1 MQLIR
6 RGVIAAACAAA
17 CVLATGLAPAAV
29 QAAEL
34 KIGQSTD
41 PSSLDPHFAAVA
53 SNIAVSAHF
62 FDALVNVDPAGR
74 YVPGLAVSW
83 NPVDA
88 TTWEFKLRPG
98 VKFHDGSEL
107 TADDVVFSL
116 ERPAKVLNSPGPF
129 TSYTKMIASMQVVN
143 PLTLRIKTSEP
154 YAPLPGDL
162 SSVYIVSKKAAANAS
177 TEDFNTGKALVGT
190 GPFSFGAFKR
200 GESITMN
207 RHAAYWGEKS
217 PWDKVTL
224 RFITADPARV
234 AALLSGDVDI
244 IEAVPPADM
253 PRLKADSKLSIK
265 QRPTWRTLFL
275 HLNHAAAGKSAWF
288 TDKAGQPLEQNPL
301 KDIRVREAL
310 SKGLN
315 RQGLVQVALDGFAT
329 PAAQLIGI
337 GLVGFNPNLKG
348 TDGYDPEGA
357 KKLLAEAGYP
367 NGFGITLAAPN
378 NRYINDEQV
387 AQAVAQL
394 WSRIG
399 VQTKVVTMP
408 MATYVPKMRN
418 GEFGAAMLG
427 WGTMGADFGLRT
439 LLGSIDP
446 AKGWGGWNW
455 GKYSN
460 PKVDALVHTA
470 LTAPDT
476 AHRHDAAQQAM
487 ALAMKD
493 YAALP
498 THYQLATWAMRP
510 GLNYVGRID
519 EFTIANQVKPAD

>member
-1 MQLIR
+1 MHPIR
-6 RGVIAAACAAA
+6 RGVLAAASAAACA
-17 CVLATGLAPAAV
+17 LISGFAPAAV

-34 KIGQSTD
+34 KIAQSTD

-53 SNIAVSAHF
+53 GNLAVSAHF

-83 NPVDA
+83 TALDA

-98 VKFHDGSEL
+98 VKFHDGAEL
-107 TADDVVFSL
+107 TAEDVAFSL
-116 ERPAKVLNSPGPF
+116 ERPAKVVNSPGPF

-143 PLTLRIKTSEP
+143 PLTLRIRTTEP

-162 SSVYIVSKKAAANAS
+162 ASVYIVSKKAAANAS
-177 TEDFNTGKALVGT
+177 NEDFNAGRALVGT
-190 GPFSFGAFKR
+190 GPFTLGAFKR
-200 GESITMN
+200 GDSLTMN

-244 IEAVPPADM
+244 IESVPPADM
-253 PRLKADSKLSIK
+253 PRLKADSRFSLK

-275 HLNHAAAGKSAWF
+275 QLNHGAVPKSPWF

-329 PAAQLIGI
+329 PAAQIIGI
-337 GLVGFNPNLKG
+337 GLVGFNPNLRG
-348 TDGYDPEGA
+348 ADGYDPEGA

-367 NGFGITLAAPN
+367 NGFTITLAAPN

-399 VQTKVVTMP
+399 VQAKVVTMP
-408 MATYVPKMRN
+408 MSTYVPKMRN
-418 GEFGAAMLG
+418 GDFGAALLG

-460 PKVDALVHTA
+460 PKLDELIHAA

-476 AHRHDAAQQAM
+476 ARRHDAAQVAM
-487 ALAMKD
+487 AAAMKD

-519 EFTIANQVKPAD
+519 EFTFAHQVKPAE

>member
-1 MQLIR
+1 MQSIR
-6 RGVIAAACAAA
+6 RGLIGAACAAA
-17 CVLATGLAPAAV
+17 CALLSGFVPGTV
-29 QAAEL
+29 HAAEL
-34 KIGQSTD
+34 KIAQSSDT
-41 PSSLDPHFAAVA
+41 SSLDPHFAAVA
-53 SNIAVSAHF
+53 GNIAVSAHF

-74 YVPGLAVSW
+74 YVPGLAASW
-83 NPVDA
+83 TQPDA

-107 TADDVVFSL
+107 TAEDVQFSL
-116 ERPAKVLNSPGPF
+116 ERPAKIVNSPGPF

-143 PLTLRIKTSEP
+143 PLTLRIRTSQP

-162 SSVYIVSKKAAANAS
+162 STVYIVSKKAAANAS

-190 GPFSFGAFKR
+190 GPFVFSAFKR
-200 GESITMN
+200 GESISMT
-207 RHAAYWGEKS
+207 RHEAYWGEK
-217 PWDKVTL
+217 PAWDKVTL

-244 IEAVPPADM
+244 IESVPPADM
-253 PRLKADSKLSIK
+253 PKLKADSRLTIK

-275 HLNHAAAGKSAWF
+275 QLNHGAAPKSPWF
-288 TDKAGQPLEQNPL
+288 TDKAGQPLDHNPL

-315 RQGLVQVALDGFAT
+315 RQSLVQVALDGFGT
-329 PAAQLIGI
+329 PAAQIIGI
-337 GLVGFNPNLKG
+337 GLVGFNPALKG
-348 TDGYDPEGA
+348 ADGYDPEGA

-399 VQTKVVTMP
+399 VQAKVVTMP

-418 GEFGAAMLG
+418 GDFGAALLG

-460 PKVDALVHTA
+460 PKVDDLINAA
-470 LTAPDT
+470 LTAPSNGQ
-476 AHRHDAAQQAM
+476 RHETAQQAM

-498 THYQLATWAMRP
+498 THYQLATWAMRS

-519 EFTIANQVKPAD
+519 EFTFAHQVKPAE

>member
-1 MQLIR
+1 MHPNR

-17 CVLATGLAPAAV
+17 CAFATGLAPAAV
-29 QAAEL
+29 HAAEL
-34 KIGQSTD
+34 KIAQSTD

-53 SNIAVSAHF
+53 GNLAVSAHF

-74 YVPGLAVSW
+74 YVPGLALSW
-83 NPVDA
+83 AALDA

-107 TADDVVFSL
+107 TAEDVAFSL

-143 PLTLRIKTSEP
+143 PLTLRIKTVEP

-200 GESITMN
+200 GDSLTMS

-234 AALLSGDVDI
+234 AALLSGDVDL
-244 IEAVPPADM
+244 IESVPPADM
-253 PRLKADSKLSIK
+253 PRLKADSRFAIK

-275 HLNHAAAGKSAWF
+275 QLNHGAGTKSPWF
-288 TDKAGQPLEQNPL
+288 TDKSGQPLAQNPL
-301 KDIRVREAL
+301 KDVRVREAL

-329 PAAQLIGI
+329 PAAQIIGI

-348 TDGYDPEGA
+348 AEGYDPEGA
-357 KKLLAEAGYP
+357 KHLLAAAGYP
-367 NGFGITLAAPN
+367 NGFSITLAAPN

-399 VQTKVVTMP
+399 VQAKVVTMP
-408 MATYVPKMRN
+408 MATYVPRMRN
-418 GEFGAAMLG
+418 GEFGAALLG

-460 PKVDALVHTA
+460 PRLDELILAA

-476 AHRHDAAQQAM
+476 ARRHDAAQQAM
-487 ALAMKD
+487 AAAMKD

-519 EFTIANQVKPAD
+519 EFTFAHQVKPSE